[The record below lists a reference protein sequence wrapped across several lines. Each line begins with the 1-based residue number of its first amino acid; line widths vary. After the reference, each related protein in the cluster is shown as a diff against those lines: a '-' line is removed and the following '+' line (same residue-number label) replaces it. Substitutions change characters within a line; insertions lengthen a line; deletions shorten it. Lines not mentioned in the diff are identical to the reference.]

1 MSRSAEPLRQS
12 VKAKSTSLS
21 HRDWPLCFLVAGSAS
36 TTGRQ
41 MHAALSVWM
50 VVELMSIKDKKI
62 CMLVLVLVLVLVLLL
77 HCIRVEQGDQT

>member
-1 MSRSAEPLRQS
+1 
-12 VKAKSTSLS
+12 
-21 HRDWPLCFLVAGSAS
+21 
-36 TTGRQ
+36 

-62 CMLVLVLVLVLVLLL
+62 CMLVLVLVLVLLL

>member
-1 MSRSAEPLRQS
+1 
-12 VKAKSTSLS
+12 
-21 HRDWPLCFLVAGSAS
+21 
-36 TTGRQ
+36 